1 MTINRNNL
9 KLKYDVESDE
19 GTDLKNRI
27 ALDETPEME
36 HDDYARSRVPDHAK
50 RGAGAILSVLVGFVT
65 AFFFVLVGG
74 LFLNKSGALSTWIAL
89 AISFTLLTVL
99 NLIVARVASR
109 EGLTAELI
117 TRSCGFGSVGSV
129 FTTLIYAGTFVIYAG
144 AEGQILARSIDQIWD
159 LPNQVWYIVVATMFV
174 PMAWNGISSMT
185 KILTWTVPV
194 YVILLIWAIIS
205 GYQHNGGR
213 PAGMFSAMPEGAV
226 GGVIGVIVVLSA
238 LAGTIGINP
247 FEASDYNRFVRSS
260 EFKRKA
266 FISVVLPY
274 ALLFFGAIPLGIY
287 FSLITKSID
296 PSIYF
301 IGLIGL
307 IPGVALAWVSQI
319 RVNLTNIHVS
329 SVAYA
334 SGSEALGAKILGR
347 RFWIVAVTMM
357 TITLMWLDV
366 LGNLYTF
373 LEWTGIFLLSWL
385 ACVVA
390 DIVIVRGLL
399 KIVTGP
405 LEFRTDKI
413 RRINPVGVCAL
424 LTGTVTASLIWVL
437 NDNPVISGMSAYVGF
452 VVAFVVHVT
461 LAYIT
466 KGRTYFIDQDDKRLL
481 INKVKA

>member
-1 MTINRNNL
+1 M
-9 KLKYDVESDE
+9 
-19 GTDLKNRI
+19 
-27 ALDETPEME
+27 
-36 HDDYARSRVPDHAK
+36 ARSA
-50 RGAGAILSVLVGFVT
+50 SV
-65 AFFFVLVGG
+65 
-74 LFLNKSGALSTWIAL
+74 
-89 AISFTLLTVL
+89 
-99 NLIVARVASR
+99 

-144 AEGQILARSIDQIWD
+144 AEGQILARSIDQIWS
-159 LPNQVWYIVVATMFV
+159 LPIQVWYIIVAAIFI

-194 YVILLIWAIIS
+194 YVVLLVWAIIS
-205 GYQHNGGR
+205 GYQHNGGI
-213 PAGMFSAMPEGAV
+213 PEGMFSAMPEGAV
-226 GGVIGVIVVLSA
+226 GGVIGVIAVLSA
-238 LAGTIGINP
+238 LSGTIGINP
-247 FEASDYNRFVRSS
+247 FEASDYNRFVRAS

-266 FISVVLPY
+266 LISVVLPY
-274 ALLFFGAIPLGIY
+274 ALLFFCAMPLGMY
-287 FSLITKSID
+287 FSLITRSID

-307 IPGVALAWVSQI
+307 LPGVALAWVSQI

-334 SGSEALGAKILGR
+334 SASEAVGAKILGR
-347 RFWIVAVTMM
+347 RFWILVVTAMA
-357 TITLMWLDV
+357 IALMWFDV

-390 DIVIVRGLL
+390 DIVIVRGKL

-405 LEFRTDKI
+405 MEFRTDKI
-413 RRINPVGVCAL
+413 RRINPVGVSAL
-424 LTGTVTASLIWVL
+424 FTGTIVASLIWFL
-437 NDNPVISGMSAYVGF
+437 SDNPVVSGLAAYIGF
-452 VVAFVVHVT
+452 IVAFIVHVT

-466 KGRTYFIDQDDKRLL
+466 KGRTYFLDPNDERLA
-481 INKVKA
+481 INQSKG